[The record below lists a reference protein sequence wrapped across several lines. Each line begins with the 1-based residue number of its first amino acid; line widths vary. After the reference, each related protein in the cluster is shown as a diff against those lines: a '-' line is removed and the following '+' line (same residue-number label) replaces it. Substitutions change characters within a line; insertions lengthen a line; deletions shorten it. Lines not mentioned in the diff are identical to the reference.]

1 MNIREQNKKI
11 MLEKKVWAVI
21 GASPNVDKFGYKV
34 WRKLQEHGYEAYPVN
49 PRYEEIEGEKCYKSL
64 KDIPNKPDVIDFVI
78 PASAILEWLPEA
90 KEVGIDYLWCQPGAA
105 NEEVVLKAE
114 ELGFNIAYNV
124 CVLAELGE

>member
-1 MNIREQNKKI
+1 MNNREQLKKV

-64 KDIPNKPDVIDFVI
+64 KDIPNKPEVIDFVI
-78 PASAILEWLPEA
+78 PPSAIFEWLSEA

-105 NEEVVLKAE
+105 NQEVVLKAE